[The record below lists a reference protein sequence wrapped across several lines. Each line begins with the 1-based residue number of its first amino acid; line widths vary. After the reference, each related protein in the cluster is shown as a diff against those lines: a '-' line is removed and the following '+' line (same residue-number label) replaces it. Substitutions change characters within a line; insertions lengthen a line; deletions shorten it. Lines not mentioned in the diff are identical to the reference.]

1 MAKMRV
7 ATGSCG
13 SHRYVLR
20 RTGATD
26 SKTSVA
32 SSSAICRYP

>member
-1 MAKMRV
+1 MARMRV
-7 ATGSCG
+7 ATGSSG

-20 RTGATD
+20 RTGTTD

-32 SSSAICRYP
+32 SSSAICR